1 MALIVQ
7 KYGGT
12 SVGDIDRI
20 RNVAN
25 RIAKTY
31 DQGNNVVVI
40 LSAMSGVTDSL
51 INTANQITDFPD
63 KREMDVLM
71 ATGEQTT
78 VALMAMTLIS
88 MGYKAQS
95 LLGYQA
101 EIKTDSQSCSARILD
116 IGANRLKDLIQEKS
130 IVIVAGFQGCDD
142 KGDITT
148 LGRGGSD
155 TSAVA
160 VAAAVNADSCEIYT
174 DVSGV
179 YTADP
184 NICKKARKLNRISYD
199 EMLEMASLGAKVL
212 QIRSVEFA
220 KKYNVPIHVRS
231 SFNEEEGT
239 MVVNEDTNMEQVVV
253 SGVTNN
259 KNEARITLSKVPDI
273 PGIASRILSPIS
285 EAGIVVDI
293 IIQNTHSGNLTD
305 LTFTVGK
312 AEYKEAMKISENTAK
327 EINAEAGLGDENIAK
342 ISVIGVGMRSHYG
355 VAAKMFATLAEENIN
370 ILMISTSEI
379 RISCI
384 IEEKY
389 TELAVRALHKA
400 FDLDEEAS

>member
-327 EINAEAGLGDENIAK
+327 EINAEAVLGDENIAK

>member
-20 RNVAN
+20 KNVAG
-25 RIAKTY
+25 RIARTF
-31 DQGNNVVVI
+31 DQGNQVVVI
-40 LSAMSGVTDSL
+40 LSAMSGVTDKL
-51 INTANQITDFPD
+51 INTAEQITESPD
-63 KREMDVLM
+63 KREMDVLL

-78 VALMAMTLIS
+78 VALMAMTLKS
-88 MGYKAQS
+88 MGYKAKS

-101 EIKTDSQSCSARILD
+101 EILTDSQSCSARILD
-116 IGANRLKDLIQEKS
+116 IGATRLKEMLAEDT
-130 IVIVAGFQGCDD
+130 IVIVAGFQGCDA

-160 VAAAVNADSCEIYT
+160 VASGVGADQCEIYT
-174 DVSGV
+174 DVDGV

-184 NICKKARKLNRISYD
+184 NICKKARKLDRISYD

-220 KKYNVPIHVRS
+220 MKYNVPIHVRS
-231 SFNEEEGT
+231 SFNEEVGT
-239 MVVNEDTNMEQVVV
+239 MVVSEDANMEKVVV
-253 SGVTNN
+253 SGVTHN
-259 KNEARITLSKVPDI
+259 KNEARITLKKVPDT
-273 PGIASRILSPIS
+273 PGIASRILSPVS
-285 EAGIVVDI
+285 EAGIIVDM
-293 IIQNTHSGNLTD
+293 IIQNTRSGNLTD

-312 AEYKEAMKISENTAK
+312 TDYKAALEVSEKTAK
-327 EINAEAGLGDENIAK
+327 EINAKEVVGDENIAK
-342 ISVIGVGMRSHYG
+342 VSVIGVGMRSHYG
-355 VAAKMFATLAEENIN
+355 VAAKMFATLAAENIN

-379 RISCI
+379 RISCV

-389 TELAVRALHKA
+389 TELAVRSLHTA
-400 FDLDEEAS
+400 FGLDQEQ